1 MRYIG
6 SMRRILQNRAMRWIF
21 AANLISMIGRGMNAA
36 AVFWHVLQITHS
48 EMALGKLLLVQ
59 TIPALFLLPVS
70 GVVIDRE
77 DRRHLILMLDF
88 ARGSITLAVAIL
100 ALRGEVQTWHLY
112 AMFTLV
118 SAGFWLFWPTMNALL
133 QEVTP
138 SDQYVQSNN
147 FLMASFQGGW
157 LIAGALV
164 GFVYDHIGLGWI
176 LVIDFSTYVISF
188 LCYYNV
194 RKVRPVVARL
204 QPAAADP
211 ATSQSQSPAEEG
223 TWTKYFHELS
233 EGIHYLK
240 GKPHLQLVGLGWALF
255 IGSMLTQ
262 GAVTAPLSD
271 RIMHAGAVGYGW
283 FNGGWG
289 IGAFTSALYS
299 PWLIKRLHAPRS
311 AWIGLGVLAICLVVL
326 PFSQFLVIAVLVYVV
341 MGSGRGI
348 THTALASE
356 MMEIVPKH
364 FMGRVQ
370 NTFYFLG
377 TILQL
382 FMGIGVATVAHRISL
397 TLAFACIGG
406 IYALACTAVMWPVE
420 PKARAMRVI
429 AAEPLQSGSN

>member
-1 MRYIG
+1 LEAVFSIF
-6 SMRRILQNRAMRWIF
+6 QNRAMRWIF
-21 AANLISMIGRGMNAA
+21 TANLVSMIGSGMNAA

-48 EMALGKLLLVQ
+48 EISLGKLLLLQ
-59 TIPALFLLPVS
+59 TIPALFLLPFS

-118 SAGFWLFWPTMNALL
+118 SAGFWMFWPTMNALL

-138 SDQYVQSNN
+138 PEQYVQSNN

-194 RKVRPVVARL
+194 RKGRHIVTHP
-204 QPAAADP
+204 QPGTAGAATIP
-211 ATSQSQSPAEEG
+211 TEES
-223 TWTKYFHELS
+223 WTKYFHELA
-233 EGIHYLK
+233 EGVRYLK
-240 GKPHLQLVGLGWALF
+240 GKPHLQLLGTGWALF
-255 IGSMLTQ
+255 IGAMLTQ

-289 IGAFTSALYS
+289 VGAFTSALYS
-299 PWLIKRLHAPRS
+299 PWLIQRLRAHRA
-311 AWIGLGVLAICLVVL
+311 AGIGLGVLTICLVLL
-326 PFSQFLVIAVLVYVV
+326 PFSQFLAIAVFIYVI
-341 MGSGRGI
+341 MGSGRGV
-348 THTALASE
+348 THTAIASE

-370 NTFYFLG
+370 NTFYFGG

-382 FMGIGVATVAHRISL
+382 FLGIGVATIAHRVSL

-406 IYALACTAVMWPVE
+406 IYALACAAAMWPVE
-420 PKARAMRVI
+420 RRARTVQTTAT
-429 AAEPLQSGSN
+429 EPL